1 MKAFALIVAVILFIG
16 INLISFLVT
25 AGITYLICFCFSLAF
40 SWKIALGIWVILLL
54 INLFIGDHKKSK

>member
-25 AGITYLICFCFSLAF
+25 AGIIYLICFCFSLAF
-40 SWKIALGIWVILLL
+40 SWKIALGI
-54 INLFIGDHKKSK
+54 

>member
-16 INLISFLVT
+16 INLISFLIT
-25 AGITYLICFCFSLAF
+25 AGIVYLICFCFSLAF

-54 INLFIGDHKKSK
+54 INLFTGSHKKSR